1 MTVAEEGSSEKHLG
15 GGGDNDGIG
24 SVVETCAADC
34 VTCPVCGN
42 TVPGG
47 DYMINS
53 HLGLYLLLIFRLDS
67 FFKLL
72 FTVKSWNSIKRVDQV
87 GVNVVQR
94 APDNILCD
102 TLHKLHDCRSV
113 NGDNTTQYKA
123 LMNSESV
130 LSTDS
135 SAENKITN
143 CGADSPM
150 LLPENK
156 MPKYEMN
163 ETMDMS
169 GQLLKTFVVGRLC
182 NFHSRTFSDV
192 LPIQIT
198 CQNEIFSGEKECED
212 LQVVR
217 RQARMNNCYCLDFG
231 NKSGIDGH
239 GQSQI
244 VMTTSPWFRISNLS
258 YPEISDYNQAIKE
271 LSATGYMCSVGS
283 ISDLQ
288 DNDLKEVLY
297 LLTVSELREVLCKLK
312 KKCKPGTR
320 KQDFIA
326 LLLSSY
332 ADGLCPVLPNVVLEK
347 TGPCVQISLSAES
360 LFWCAERLFFLN
372 GEQDL
377 SAFLL
382 VDLGIIKY
390 PNYNCIISKQ
400 IFSSRNDFLA
410 YEEAIE
416 VAQVM
421 DQSLDENS
429 TEFVLRCIGVS
440 DSRISNSSHEETRS
454 LTSESP
460 AAFLSCFSAVWV
472 YSKVVLL
479 GVSFLERERRY
490 KDAIIL
496 LKQLLKHFTSDRRRG
511 YWTLRLSIDLEH
523 VGCLNE
529 SLSVAE
535 DGLLD
540 PSVRAGSR
548 MALQR
553 RVLRLGKPP
562 RRWKTP
568 SFSESVKRKIT
579 EMLIHLFIAKD
590 LGSGRS
596 DFLGTMRLVVYEG
609 LVPDAGCIRFF
620 TSGPWFRISNLSY
633 PEISDYNQAIK
644 ELSAT
649 GYMCSVGS
657 ISDLQ
662 DNDLKEVLYLLT
674 VSELREVLCKL
685 KKRYGWFLL
694 NLVDSIVYAPKVMHW
709 LLMTTQYETYCVD
722 RYGHQKCKPGTRKQ
736 DFIALLLSSYADGLC
751 PVLPNVVLEKTG
763 PCVQISLS
771 AESLFWCAERLF
783 FLNGEQ
789 DLSAFLLVDLGIIK
803 YPNYNCIIS
812 KQIFSSRNDFLAYE
826 EAIEVAQ
833 VMDQSLDENSTEFVL
848 RCIGVSDSRISNSS
862 HEETRSLT
870 SESPAAFLSCF
881 SAVWVYSKV
890 VLLGV
895 SFLERE
901 RRYKD
906 AIILLKQLL
915 KHFTSDRRRGYWTL
929 RLSIDL
935 EHVGCLNESLSVAE
949 DGLLD
954 PSVRAGSR
962 MALQRRVLRLG
973 KPPRRWKTPSFS
985 ESVKRKITEVHVQG
999 RPLNCRTGTK
1009 SRFYGE
1015 DGEQCGVEEL
1025 AMQYYGGEGGAGSN
1039 FEDANYH
1046 SSHHCIGFA
1055 KKLMLRI
1062 LVLMFIATAPLDLE
1076 TDSFYEVR
1084 KTIIEP
1090 ILVKIYD
1097 GAAEEILITSWET
1110 NLGTSCRGVNWNRH
1124 SLSELRAAV
1133 TCIGGPCLASFCR
1146 HLAQDY
1152 RSWSSGMPDLLLWR
1166 FHGDY
1171 RGEAKLVEVKGPTI
1185 DSLSSSELVT
1195 GVFRDLHQ
1203 EQHKRGIFSNKAA
1216 DAASVLACLVLLRKE

>member
-1 MTVAEEGSSEKHLG
+1 MLTGRESLIRLIGKRRRFLPNRQSLLSSPSQGSLDLRKGENVGEMTVAEEGSSEKHLG
-15 GGGDNDGIG
+15 GGGDNDRIG
-24 SVVETCAADC
+24 SVVETCAADF

-53 HLGLYLLLIFRLDS
+53 HLDTCLARGTKRKLRQRTLLQLNFSSQSKVGIQSSEL
-67 FFKLL
+67 
-72 FTVKSWNSIKRVDQV
+72 DQV
-87 GVNVVQR
+87 GVHLVQR

-102 TLHKLHDCRSV
+102 TIRKLHDCVGANR
-113 NGDNTTQYKA
+113 DNTTQCKA

-135 SAENKITN
+135 SAENKITYDIN
-143 CGADSPM
+143 CGADSPT

-163 ETMDMS
+163 ETMDDMS
-169 GQLLKTFVVGRLC
+169 GQLLKTFVVGRKFSEEVMLYLGANISLLRDPNNIKDSNAIKVVYAESGC
-182 NFHSRTFSDV
+182 YKMLGFIPRELAQYLSPLMDKYLLSFEGCVTSIPEHSHDV

-198 CQNEIFSGEKECED
+198 CQNEIFSGEKECD
-212 LQVVR
+212 NLQVVR
-217 RQARMNNCYCLDFG
+217 SLWENAFRVAESAKTHPLGMAKYQQNFSVLIQEVLRSYPHLFSCDEKIIFETFTSLSD
-231 NKSGIDGH
+231 D
-239 GQSQI
+239 SQRLF
-244 VMTTSPWFRISNLS
+244 VRLYTRKGPWFRISNLS

-271 LSATGYMCSVGS
+271 LSATGYMCAVES

-320 KQDFIA
+320 KQDFVA

-347 TGPCVQISLSAES
+347 TGPCVQISLSTES
-360 LFWCAERLFFLN
+360 IIWRAERLFFLN

-400 IFSSRNDFLA
+400 IFSSRDDFLA

-429 TEFVLRCIGVS
+429 TEFVWRCIEVS

-460 AAFLSCFSAVWV
+460 AAFLSCFSA
-472 YSKVVLL
+472 
-479 GVSFLERERRY
+479 
-490 KDAIIL
+490 A
-496 LKQLLKHFTSDRRRG
+496 
-511 YWTLRLSIDLEH
+511 
-523 VGCLNE
+523 
-529 SLSVAE
+529 
-535 DGLLD
+535 
-540 PSVRAGSR
+540 
-548 MALQR
+548 
-553 RVLRLGKPP
+553 
-562 RRWKTP
+562 
-568 SFSESVKRKIT
+568 
-579 EMLIHLFIAKD
+579 
-590 LGSGRS
+590 
-596 DFLGTMRLVVYEG
+596 
-609 LVPDAGCIRFF
+609 
-620 TSGPWFRISNLSY
+620 
-633 PEISDYNQAIK
+633 
-644 ELSAT
+644 
-649 GYMCSVGS
+649 
-657 ISDLQ
+657 
-662 DNDLKEVLYLLT
+662 
-674 VSELREVLCKL
+674 
-685 KKRYGWFLL
+685 
-694 NLVDSIVYAPKVMHW
+694 
-709 LLMTTQYETYCVD
+709 
-722 RYGHQKCKPGTRKQ
+722 
-736 DFIALLLSSYADGLC
+736 
-751 PVLPNVVLEKTG
+751 
-763 PCVQISLS
+763 
-771 AESLFWCAERLF
+771 
-783 FLNGEQ
+783 
-789 DLSAFLLVDLGIIK
+789 
-803 YPNYNCIIS
+803 
-812 KQIFSSRNDFLAYE
+812 
-826 EAIEVAQ
+826 
-833 VMDQSLDENSTEFVL
+833 
-848 RCIGVSDSRISNSS
+848 
-862 HEETRSLT
+862 
-870 SESPAAFLSCF
+870 
-881 SAVWVYSKV
+881 WVYSKV

-1025 AMQYYGGEGGAGSN
+1025 AMQYYGGEGGSWQSVHTESGIWLTI
-1039 FEDANYH
+1039 FGLLLWDA
-1046 SSHHCIGFA
+1046 IFA
-1055 KKLMLRI
+1055 DVPDVFRTR
-1062 LVLMFIATAPLDLE
+1062 FQTAPLDLG

-1084 KTIIEP
+1084 KTILEP

-1110 NLGTSCRGVNWNRH
+1110 HLGTSCRGVNWDRH

-1152 RSWSSGMPDLLLWR
+1152 RTWSSGMPDLLLWR

-1171 RGEAKLVEVKGPTI
+1171 RGEAKLVEVKGPN
-1185 DSLSSSELVT
+1185 DRLSEQQRAWLLFLMDCGFNTEVCKVSPAPVSE
-1195 GVFRDLHQ
+1195 
-1203 EQHKRGIFSNKAA
+1203 
-1216 DAASVLACLVLLRKE
+1216 